1 MKKLNRIIWGVVL
14 VAAGVL
20 AALNAFGITN
30 FDFFFDGWWTLFIIV
45 PCLIG
50 LVSSHEKTGNLIG
63 LLVGIIL
70 LLYCQDVLTW
80 QLIWQMSSSVCN

>member
-30 FDFFFDGWWTLFIIV
+30 FDFFTIF
-45 PCLIG
+45 
-50 LVSSHEKTGNLIG
+50 
-63 LLVGIIL
+63 
-70 LLYCQDVLTW
+70 
-80 QLIWQMSSSVCN
+80 